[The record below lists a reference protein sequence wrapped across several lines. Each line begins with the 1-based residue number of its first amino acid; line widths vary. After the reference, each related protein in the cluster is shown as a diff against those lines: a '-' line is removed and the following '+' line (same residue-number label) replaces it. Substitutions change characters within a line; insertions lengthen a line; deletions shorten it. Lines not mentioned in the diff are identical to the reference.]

1 MRSKTD
7 FTFSNINM
15 RNVLG
20 AAWDKYD
27 MFTMKVA
34 SVATAGAVNTTISG
48 SVNGVICYNM
58 AGLTW
63 ENLHYD
69 TALYESN
76 IMCRF
81 RLLWL
86 QTSVPNLQSILL
98 QIQDKVIIFANVLI

>member
-1 MRSKTD
+1 MLSESGSLILSTSSTTNPCIINAQKSD
-7 FTFSNINM
+7 FTFLNINM

-34 SVATAGAVNTTISG
+34 SVSTAGAITISG
-48 SVNGVICYNM
+48 SSYGVICYNM

-69 TALYESN
+69 TALYESKL
-76 IMCRF
+76 CADF
-81 RLLWL
+81 GCCGC
-86 QTSVPNLQSILL
+86 
-98 QIQDKVIIFANVLI
+98 